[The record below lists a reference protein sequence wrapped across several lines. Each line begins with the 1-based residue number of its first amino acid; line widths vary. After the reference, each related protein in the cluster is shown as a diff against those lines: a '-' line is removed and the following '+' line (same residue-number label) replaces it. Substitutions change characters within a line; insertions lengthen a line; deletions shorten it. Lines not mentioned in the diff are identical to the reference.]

1 MPRPLLAA
9 LLALLLSF
17 TPRATLA
24 QPEPAPAPAPAPAI
38 SPAPAPAPASV
49 PKDARAEARASFD
62 SGVGHF
68 DRSEWSAALADFLR
82 SRALFPTKA
91 ATKNAAVCFRRE
103 GRFDEALETFEALLR
118 EFPDL
123 APGDRAF
130 AEKESAELRVAIGS
144 IEIAGAEPG
153 AAVVIDGR
161 ARGSYPTS
169 APLRVAAGSHVVR
182 VYKEGFGPF
191 EARVDVAGRQS
202 ALVEAHLSPLTQ
214 AGRLSV
220 TENGGRALDVVIDNV
235 VVGKTPWE
243 GAIAVGLH
251 AVVLRGEGDLGTQP
265 ATTTVRLGDVTTL
278 ALAAEPLTSTLRI
291 VPVPAGAN
299 VSIDAVVVGQGVWEG
314 KLREGEHVVE
324 VVAEGFLLARR
335 VVRLTKSERTAETV
349 VLERDPSSP
358 LWRAAHP
365 ARVFV
370 ELDVGP
376 AVGLAFGGDV
386 RGACSGGCSAAIP
399 IGLAATAHA
408 GYELSSGITLGLDAG
423 YLVVSANAS
432 RRAAAVLPKG
442 LAPNAGTLDD
452 ALGLQGGV
460 AVHLPLRRGHLPRLG
475 SRCPQGHVLDVVGR
489 RVRCR
494 CVRIAFGGIRVSC
507 TGSAPGAPVPV
518 PPGAQRGRRGARH
531 GVGRSAVMDRSP
543 AGARGTAGPAG
554 RRRRDVRL
562 ADRRR
567 RLPALRRAESRRA
580 LRILSAAKALALGG
594 LGPPHG
600 DRCHA
605 KSIVYRHDARVPQG
619 DALGVGSCLGRRRVA
634 ADGRDSVVDADVD
647 VARVAAEVR
656 IVEEREL
663 DLEGR
668 LLVARRV
675 LGRELVHA
683 ADRVDD
689 DGQVLRGR
697 QDHATVELVRIAVRG
712 GDGQGRR
719 RHSDG
724 AHLLDRG
731 GLVTPRAS
739 NHARQ
744 HHNRHDLHDARG

>member
-1 MPRPLLAA
+1 MPRPLLVA

-17 TPRATLA
+17 TPRAALA
-24 QPEPAPAPAPAPAI
+24 QPDPAPAPVDAAAPAPAPRPPPATE
-38 SPAPAPAPASV
+38 
-49 PKDARAEARASFD
+49 DARAEARASFD

-324 VVAEGFLLARR
+324 VIAEGFLLTRR

-386 RGACSGGCSAAIP
+386 RGACSGGCSAAVP

-452 ALGLQGGV
+452 ALGIQGARFGPSAGYRTGEEWPFTFRLGAGIFLGSAVDARKGTFTTSSGIAYDVDVSESPSAAYVYLAPEVRLARRFPSRFELSVGV
-460 AVHLPLRRGHLPRLG
+460 AVLAMVSVDQPSWTDRQPVIAAPKGQQGDGVATFG
-475 SRCPQGHVLDVVGR
+475 SQTIAGGFLLSVVP
-489 RVRCR
+489 
-494 CVRIAFGGIRVSC
+494 SL
-507 TGSAPGAPVPV
+507 
-518 PPGAQRGRRGARH
+518 GARY
-531 GVGRSAVMDRSP
+531 AF
-543 AGARGTAGPAG
+543 
-554 RRRRDVRL
+554 
-562 ADRRR
+562 
-567 RLPALRRAESRRA
+567 
-580 LRILSAAKALALGG
+580 
-594 LGPPHG
+594 
-600 DRCHA
+600 
-605 KSIVYRHDARVPQG
+605 
-619 DALGVGSCLGRRRVA
+619 
-634 ADGRDSVVDADVD
+634 
-647 VARVAAEVR
+647 
-656 IVEEREL
+656 
-663 DLEGR
+663 
-668 LLVARRV
+668 
-675 LGRELVHA
+675 
-683 ADRVDD
+683 
-689 DGQVLRGR
+689 
-697 QDHATVELVRIAVRG
+697 
-712 GDGQGRR
+712 
-719 RHSDG
+719 
-724 AHLLDRG
+724 
-731 GLVTPRAS
+731 
-739 NHARQ
+739 
-744 HHNRHDLHDARG
+744 

>member
-1 MPRPLLAA
+1 
-9 LLALLLSF
+9 
-17 TPRATLA
+17 RAF
-24 QPEPAPAPAPAPAI
+24 
-38 SPAPAPAPASV
+38 
-49 PKDARAEARASFD
+49 FD

-103 GRFDEALETFEALLR
+103 GRFDESLETFEALLR

-130 AEKESAELRVAIGS
+130 AEKESAELRGAIGS

-220 TENGGRALDVVIDNV
+220 TESGGRALDVVIDNV

-324 VVAEGFLLARR
+324 VIAEGFLLARR

-370 ELDVGP
+370 EIDVGP

-386 RGACSGGCSAAIP
+386 RSACSGACSAAIP

-423 YLVVSANAS
+423 YLVVAANVS
-432 RRAAAVLPKG
+432 KRAASVLPKG

-452 ALGLQGGV
+452 SLGIQGVRFGPSAGYRTGEDWPVTFRFGAGIFLGAAVDARKGTFTTSTGATYDVDVSESPSTAYVYLAPEFRVARRFPSRLELSAGV
-460 AVHLPLRRGHLPRLG
+460 AVLAMMSVDQPSWSDRQPVLAAPKGQ
-475 SRCPQGHVLDVVGR
+475 QGDGV
-489 RVRCR
+489 
-494 CVRIAFGGIRVSC
+494 ATF
-507 TGSAPGAPVPV
+507 
-518 PPGAQRGRRGARH
+518 GAQTLAGGFLLSVVPSVGARY
-531 GVGRSAVMDRSP
+531 AF
-543 AGARGTAGPAG
+543 
-554 RRRRDVRL
+554 
-562 ADRRR
+562 
-567 RLPALRRAESRRA
+567 
-580 LRILSAAKALALGG
+580 
-594 LGPPHG
+594 
-600 DRCHA
+600 
-605 KSIVYRHDARVPQG
+605 
-619 DALGVGSCLGRRRVA
+619 
-634 ADGRDSVVDADVD
+634 
-647 VARVAAEVR
+647 
-656 IVEEREL
+656 
-663 DLEGR
+663 
-668 LLVARRV
+668 
-675 LGRELVHA
+675 
-683 ADRVDD
+683 
-689 DGQVLRGR
+689 
-697 QDHATVELVRIAVRG
+697 
-712 GDGQGRR
+712 
-719 RHSDG
+719 
-724 AHLLDRG
+724 
-731 GLVTPRAS
+731 
-739 NHARQ
+739 
-744 HHNRHDLHDARG
+744 